1 MSNCESGKSCH
12 LCDYSLVKRFAN
24 TVLFATSCEGDK
36 ITRKQYIS
44 LRSKNVL
51 FLMFRCEN
59 MQEKGILKGQC
70 ICDNM
75 PFVLPKA
82 NKITGVL
89 SKGKVF

>member
-1 MSNCESGKSCH
+1 
-12 LCDYSLVKRFAN
+12 
-24 TVLFATSCEGDK
+24 
-36 ITRKQYIS
+36 
-44 LRSKNVL
+44 
-51 FLMFRCEN
+51 MFRCEN